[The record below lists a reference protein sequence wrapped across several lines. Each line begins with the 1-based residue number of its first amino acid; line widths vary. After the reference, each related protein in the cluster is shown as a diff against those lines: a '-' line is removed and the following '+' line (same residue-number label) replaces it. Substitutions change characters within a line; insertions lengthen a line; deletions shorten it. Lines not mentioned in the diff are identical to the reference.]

1 MGFHKSKKIPPAASE
16 TSPARQHLRARV
28 GVLLDASKFDEAI
41 ALIES
46 QLRLNPRD
54 AECLRLLAVAEQL
67 AGHLS
72 AAAQYA
78 ERSEAIESH
87 PDTLV
92 IMTRAAS
99 RAGRTDEVLSRC
111 HALLQMIPGD
121 IDTRLMMASSLE
133 AAVRTAEAREVLEPL
148 LRDVIGKDV
157 NVERQAQHLLA
168 AVLVHE
174 KREGEAVELLDRE
187 VLQSGGVDGLRR
199 TALYLRAKACDRLKR
214 YDDAWQSAA
223 DANAIGDPQFDPQAY
238 EEGVGAL
245 MAHWSR
251 ETMVNFPSS
260 NSASEVPVFI
270 AGMPRSGTSLLD
282 QVIDAHAQA
291 AGVGEMAGIE
301 HFARQLESVWDAS
314 LPAPESF
321 GPMRDRAFKNMAAA
335 YIAECQKQ
343 APGAKRIVNKALGNN
358 RVVGLLARLFPR
370 TRIIHAIRD
379 PRDVAV
385 SCFMGG
391 FNNAYY
397 PWTAKPEWI
406 AVAWEQSRRL
416 MEHWKRETDLP
427 ILDVRYENV
436 VTNPGEEFPRFI
448 EFLGLQWDE
457 GCNRFHESKR
467 TVRTLSYDQVNRPL
481 YSSSVSRWR
490 KYEKFLGG
498 VQWPKYD

>member
-1 MGFHKSKKIPPAASE
+1 VQA
-16 TSPARQHLRARV
+16 
-28 GVLLDASKFDEAI
+28 LLGERKFEDAVAMLEP
-41 ALIES
+41 L
-46 QLRLNPRD
+46 LRLNPRD
-54 AECLRLLAVAEQL
+54 AECLRLRAVAEQL
-67 AGHLS
+67 AGRI
-72 AAAQYA
+72 AVAAQYA
-78 ERSEAIESH
+78 ERAEAIESH

-92 IMTRAAS
+92 ILARFAS
-99 RAGRTDEVLSRC
+99 RIGNTEEALGRCR
-111 HALLQMIPGD
+111 ALLQLIPGD
-121 IDTRLMMASSLE
+121 IDTRLMMAGTLE
-133 AAVRTAEAREVLEPL
+133 AAVRTQEAREVLEPL
-148 LRDVIGKDV
+148 LRDVRGKDTT
-157 NVERQAQHLLA
+157 VENHGRHLLA

-187 VLQSGGVDGLRR
+187 VLKAGTPDALRR

-223 DANAIGDPQFDPQAY
+223 DANAIGDPQFDPQGY

-245 MAHWSR
+245 MSHWCR
-251 ETMVNFPSS
+251 DTMADFPSS
-260 NSASEVPVFI
+260 NSTSEVPVFI

-314 LPAPESF
+314 VPAPESF

-358 RVVGLLARLFPR
+358 RVVGLLARLFPK

-427 ILDVRYENV
+427 ILDVRYEDV

-448 EFLGLQWDE
+448 EFLGLEWDE

-481 YSSSVSRWR
+481 YASSVSRWR
-490 KYEKFLGG
+490 KYEKFLSG
-498 VQWPKYD
+498 VAWPRYG

>member
-1 MGFHKSKKIPPAASE
+1 MAKPFKNPSAPGAVSLERHNLRERVNALAA
-16 TSPARQHLRARV
+16 AGQFA
-28 GVLLDASKFDEAI
+28 EAI
-41 ALIES
+41 ELLETPLTRA
-46 QLRLNPRD
+46 PRD
-54 AECLRLLAVAEQL
+54 ADLLRMRAMVEHR
-67 AGHLS
+67 AGRGG
-72 AAAQYA
+72 AAAHFA
-78 ERSEAIESH
+78 ERAEAIETH
-87 PDTLV
+87 PNT
-92 IMTRAAS
+92 IMIVAQAKAN
-99 RAGRTDEVLSRC
+99 AGETDEALSRC
-111 HALLQMIPGD
+111 RTLLAMYPGD
-121 IDTRLMMASSLE
+121 LDARLLMARALE

-148 LRDVIGKDV
+148 LRDTMGKDP
-157 NVERQAQHLLA
+157 NAERQAQHLLA

-174 KREGEAVELLDRE
+174 KREGEAVEVLDRE
-187 VLQSGGVDGLRR
+187 VLKTGTPDALRR

-358 RVVGLLARLFPR
+358 RVVGLLARLFPK

-427 ILDVRYENV
+427 ILDVRYEDV

-448 EFLGLQWDE
+448 EFLGLEWDE

-481 YSSSVSRWR
+481 YASSVSRWR
-490 KYEKFLGG
+490 KYEKFLSG
-498 VQWPKYD
+498 VAWPSYG